1 MRRPELSV
9 IIPVFNEENRVDR
22 GLSKV
27 LEYLERQP
35 FSWELLVVDDGSS
48 DQTVSAVKKIL
59 KVRKNMMLI
68 ENPHLGK
75 GGAIKKGILSSTG
88 QWVIFL
94 DVDLATPIEELGKF
108 MRLRKGFDILIG
120 SRKMKGAKILIHQ
133 PRFREFGGKVFTLL
147 TNILV
152 TRGIS
157 DITCG
162 FKLYRTELAQKLF
175 RQSLL
180 MDWSFDAEILF
191 LAQKGRARIREV
203 PVVWQD
209 NPNTKVSLLKDTLTS
224 FIGLVRIR
232 FNDLLGKYH
241 LP

>member
-9 IIPVFNEENRVDR
+9 IIPVYNEEKRAER
-22 GLSKV
+22 GV
-27 LEYLERQP
+27 LEVLGYLEKQT
-35 FSWELLVVDDGSS
+35 FSWELIVVDDGSA
-48 DQTVSAVKKIL
+48 DKTVPMVRKIL
-59 KVRKNMMLI
+59 KRRENTLLI

-75 GGAIKKGILSSTG
+75 GGAIKTGILSANG
-88 QWVIFL
+88 QWAIFL

-108 MRLRKGFDILIG
+108 MRLKEGFDILIG
-120 SRKMKGAKILIHQ
+120 SRKMKGAKVLIHQ
-133 PRFREFGGKVFTLL
+133 PRFREFGGKVFTIL

-162 FKLYRTELAQKLF
+162 FKLYRTDLAQKLF

-191 LAQKGRARIREV
+191 LAQKTRARIREV

-209 NPNTKVSLLKDTLTS
+209 NPNTKVSLLKDTLKS
-224 FIGLVRIR
+224 FVGLVRIR
-232 FNDLLGKYH
+232 FNDFLGMYR

>member
-1 MRRPELSV
+1 
-9 IIPVFNEENRVDR
+9 
-22 GLSKV
+22 
-27 LEYLERQP
+27 
-35 FSWELLVVDDGSS
+35 
-48 DQTVSAVKKIL
+48 
-59 KVRKNMMLI
+59 
-68 ENPHLGK
+68 
-75 GGAIKKGILSSTG
+75 
-88 QWVIFL
+88 
-94 DVDLATPIEELGKF
+94 
-108 MRLRKGFDILIG
+108 
-120 SRKMKGAKILIHQ
+120 MKGAKILIHQ